1 MSDLNFQ
8 LKFVAENAWRL
19 SGMQDSNP
27 ISPSFGCFHLAF
39 WRDKVSEFP
48 DARFQEA
55 GATLGL
61 LSLSSFDSFR
71 QSEVLSSSENLYEGF
86 RSGLIALTNQQYR
99 CGSFDEWYK
108 GERGYAAT
116 EFPMIAYGL
125 ATYLMKDRIKQE
137 DFLLLNNFFLSA
149 GKFLSSRQDKVKSNH
164 EAAAAT
170 ALALAFFVTKE
181 KSFEIAARNKIKE
194 TLTRQTSEGWFPE
207 VSGMDIGYC
216 FVLLDYV
223 MLYIFVTGDE
233 EPIPAMRK
241 LFDFIFPFIHPDLT
255 VSPEIGLCLNP
266 YVGRLGTSLLSR
278 FDEKAAVVTAEFSRQ
293 AVGHKGLI
301 PYLGDDLRF
310 TRWSHLPVVTHLL
323 HKEFEPMKD
332 SGGLGDKLPKKWTF
346 RKEAGVCAYH
356 QDKTHLY
363 FFPSGGGGV
372 RYFYGED
379 LVLEDLGYFLKSSK
393 GNFSCSGYNLK
404 RPLEKLSNGFKIQ
417 VNFGRSE
424 FFYPSFLSR
433 LILRIGC
440 IIPKFSQILRSLI
453 DWYRM
458 NNKTAINQSAAPV
471 SDAESSYLYTRKVTI
486 DGLII
491 IIHDTL
497 EGMAEKSLI
506 TSSILK
512 VQDSGLPI
520 LKKFEA
526 QKNKI
531 EIIKK
536 IELFSI
542 NQLNIYKSQEITED
556 RHLFKVRIEL
566 PRNYKKDPKE

>member
-1 MSDLNFQ
+1 MSDLDFQ

-27 ISPSFGCFHLAF
+27 ISPSYGCFHLAY

-61 LSLSSFDSFR
+61 LSLSNFDSFR
-71 QSEVLSSSENLYEGF
+71 QSEVLSSSENLYEDF
-86 RSGLIALTNQQYR
+86 RSGLIALTNQQYP

-125 ATYLMKDRIKQE
+125 ASFLMKDKIKQE
-137 DFLLLNNFFLSA
+137 DSVLLKIIFMSA

-181 KSFEIAARNKIKE
+181 KSFEIAARKKIKE
-194 TLTRQTSEGWFPE
+194 TLTRQTAEGWFPE

-223 MLYIFVTGDE
+223 MLYILVTGDE
-233 EPIPAMRK
+233 EPVPAMKK
-241 LFDFIFPFIHPDLT
+241 LFDFVFPFIHPDLT
-255 VSPEIGLCLNP
+255 VSPELGLCLNP

-278 FDEKAAVVTAEFSRQ
+278 YDEKAAVVISEFSRQ
-293 AVGHKGLI
+293 VVGNKGLI

-310 TRWSHLPVVTHLL
+310 ARWSHLPVVANLL
-323 HKEFEPMKD
+323 EKEFEPMEG
-332 SGGLGDKLPKKWTF
+332 SGAIEDKFPKNWTF
-346 RKEAGVCAYH
+346 RKEAGICAYH
-356 QDKTHLY
+356 QEKTHLY
-363 FFPSGGGGV
+363 FFPSGGGGI
-372 RYFYGED
+372 RYFNGRK
-379 LVLEDLGYFLKSSK
+379 LVLEDLGYFLNSPK
-393 GNFSCSGYNLK
+393 GNFSCSGYNSK

-440 IIPKFSQILRSLI
+440 IIPKFSQVLRSLI

-471 SDAESSYLYTRKVTI
+471 SDSESSYLFTRKVI
-486 DGLII
+486 IKEMSI

-497 EGMAEKSLI
+497 EGMAEESIL
-506 TSSILK
+506 TSSMLK
-512 VQDSGLPI
+512 IEDSVYPTLI
-520 LKKFEA
+520 KFQS

-531 EIIKK
+531 EIIKTM
-536 IELFSI
+536 ELSSR
-542 NQLNIYKSQEITED
+542 NQLNISSSEELKED
-556 RHLFKVRIEL
+556 RHLFNLRIEL
-566 PRNYKKDPKE
+566 PTN

>member
-1 MSDLNFQ
+1 MSDLDFQ

-27 ISPSFGCFHLAF
+27 ISPSYGCFHLAY

-61 LSLSSFDSFR
+61 LSLSNFDSFR
-71 QSEVLSSSENLYEGF
+71 QSEALSSSETLYEGF

-125 ATYLMKDRIKQE
+125 AGFLMKDKIKQE
-137 DFLLLNNFFLSA
+137 DSILLKNFFMTA

-181 KSFEIAARNKIKE
+181 ESFKTAARNKIKE
-194 TLTRQTSEGWFPE
+194 TLTRQTTEGWFPE

-223 MLYIFVTGDE
+223 MLYVLVTGDE
-233 EPIPAMRK
+233 EPIPPMRK

-255 VSPEIGLCLNP
+255 VSPELGLCLNP
-266 YVGRLGTSLLSR
+266 YVGRLGTGLLSR
-278 FDEKAAVVTAEFSRQ
+278 YDEKAAIVTTEFSRQ
-293 AVGHKGLI
+293 TVGNNGLI

-310 TRWSHLPVVTHLL
+310 ARWSHLPVVAHLL
-323 HKEFEPMKD
+323 EKEFKPIKGSE
-332 SGGLGDKLPKKWTF
+332 GIGDKLPKEWTF
-346 RKEAGVCAYH
+346 KKEASVCAYH
-356 QDKTHLY
+356 HEKTHLY

-372 RYFYGED
+372 RYYNGRN
-379 LVLEDLGYFLKSSK
+379 LVLEDLGYFLNSPK
-393 GNFSCSGYNLK
+393 GNFSCSGYSSK
-404 RPLEKLSNGFKIQ
+404 RPLEKLSNGFKIK

-433 LILRIGC
+433 FILRIGC
-440 IIPKFSQILRSLI
+440 IIPKFSQILRGLI

-471 SDAESSYLYTRKVTI
+471 SDWQSSYLFTRKVTI
-486 DGLII
+486 EKSII

-497 EGMAEKSLI
+497 EGLAEENIL

-512 VQDSGLPI
+512 VQGSTHPI
-520 LKKFEA
+520 LKKFQS

-531 EIIKK
+531 EIVKE
-536 IELFSI
+536 IEISSSDGF
-542 NQLNIYKSQEITED
+542 NISESQELKD
-556 RHLFKVRIEL
+556 NCHLFNIRIES
-566 PRNYKKDPKE
+566 PKEN

>member
-19 SGMQDSNP
+19 SSMQDTNP
-27 ISPSFGCFHLAF
+27 ISPSYGCFHLAY

-61 LSLSSFDSFR
+61 LSLSNFDSFR
-71 QSEVLSSSENLYEGF
+71 QSEVLPSPENLYEKF
-86 RSGLIALTNQQYR
+86 RSGLIALTNQQYP

-125 ATYLMKDRIKQE
+125 AGYLMKDKIKQE
-137 DFLLLNNFFLSA
+137 DSLLLKNYLLSA

-164 EAAAAT
+164 EAAAAA
-170 ALALAFFVTKE
+170 ALALSFFVTKE
-181 KSFEIAARNKIKE
+181 KSFETAARNKIKE

-207 VSGMDIGYC
+207 VGGMDIGYC

-223 MLYIFVTGDE
+223 MLYILVTGDE
-233 EPIPAMRK
+233 EPVPAMRK

-255 VSPEIGLCLNP
+255 VSPELGLCLNP

-278 FDEKAAVVTAEFSRQ
+278 YDEKAAVVTAEFSRQ
-293 AVGHKGLI
+293 DVGNKGLI

-310 TRWSHLPVVTHLL
+310 ARWSHLPVVAHLL
-323 HKEFEPMKD
+323 EKEFEPMEGSEAIEDNFSKN
-332 SGGLGDKLPKKWTF
+332 WVF

-356 QDKTHLY
+356 QGKTHLY

-372 RYFYGED
+372 RYFNGKN
-379 LVLEDLGYFLKSSK
+379 LVLEDLGYFLNSSK
-393 GNFSCSGYNLK
+393 GNFSCSGYNSK

-417 VNFGRSE
+417 VKFGRSE

-471 SDAESSYLYTRKVTI
+471 SDAESSFLFTRKVTI
-486 DGLII
+486 EKSI
-491 IIHDTL
+491 IIHDVL
-497 EGMAEKSLI
+497 EGMAEESIL

-512 VQDSGLPI
+512 IQGSDYPI
-520 LKKFEA
+520 LKKFQA

-536 IELFSI
+536 MDLSSN
-542 NQLNIYKSQEITED
+542 NQFNISNSEEIKED
-556 RHLFKVRIEL
+556 RHLFTIKTEL
-566 PRNYKKDPKE
+566 PTNYNKDLKK

>member
-1 MSDLNFQ
+1 MSDLDFQ

-27 ISPSFGCFHLAF
+27 ISPSFGCFHLAY

-61 LSLSSFDSFR
+61 LSLSNFDLFR
-71 QSEVLSSSENLYEGF
+71 QSEVLTSPESLYEGF
-86 RSGLIALTNQQYR
+86 RSGLIALTNQQYP

-125 ATYLMKDRIKQE
+125 AGFLMKDKIKQE
-137 DFLLLNNFFLSA
+137 DFLLLKNFFMSA

-164 EAAAAT
+164 EAAASA
-170 ALALAFFVTKE
+170 ALALAFYITKE
-181 KSFEIAARNKIKE
+181 ESFETVARNKIKE
-194 TLTRQTSEGWFPE
+194 TLTRQTAEGWFPE

-223 MLYIFVTGDE
+223 MLYVLVTGDE
-233 EPIPAMRK
+233 EPIPSMKK
-241 LFDFIFPFIHPDLT
+241 LFDFIFPFIQPDLT
-255 VSPEIGLCLNP
+255 VSPELGLCLNP
-266 YVGRLGTSLLSR
+266 YVGRLGTSLLSNY
-278 FDEKAAVVTAEFSRQ
+278 DEKAAMVSAEFSKKI
-293 AVGHKGLI
+293 VGNKGLM

-310 TRWSHLPVVTHLL
+310 ARWSHLPVVTHLL
-323 HKEFEPMKD
+323 KEEFKPKNSPEE
-332 SGGLGDKLPKKWTF
+332 LGNKFPKGWTF
-346 RKEAGVCAYH
+346 RKEAGICAYH
-356 QDKTHLY
+356 QEKLHLY
-363 FFPSGGGGV
+363 FFPSGGGGI
-372 RYFYGED
+372 RCFNGKH
-379 LVLEDLGYFLKSSK
+379 LVLEDLGYFLNSTK
-393 GNFSCSGYNLK
+393 GNFSCSGYNSK

-433 LILRIGC
+433 LVLRVGC

-471 SDAESSYLYTRKVTI
+471 SDSKSFYSFTRKVTI
-486 DGLII
+486 EGLSIN
-491 IIHDTL
+491 IHDTL
-497 EGMAEKSLI
+497 EGMREENLLV
-506 TSSILK
+506 SSILK
-512 VQDSGLPI
+512 VQSSVYST
-520 LKKFEA
+520 LKKYQA

-536 IELFSI
+536 IEMSSV
-542 NQLNIYKSQEITED
+542 NKLNISSLEELREN
-556 RHLFKVRIEL
+556 RHLFETKIDL
-566 PRNYKKDPKE
+566 PAN